1 MKKLS
6 IYLHIPFC
14 IKKCAYCDFLSA
26 PADDVTRRAYI
37 TALEREITAWH
48 DKAEEYVVDT
58 VFFGG
63 GTPSCLEYGL
73 LEQILCRLKEV
84 FYFSNK
90 PEITVEV
97 NPGTVDITKMQSY
110 WNAGINRLSIGLQSP
125 FEEDL
130 RALGRIHDYSEFML
144 TYNGARQVGFH
155 NINVDL
161 MSALPGQTVE
171 RYKEGLHKVLAL
183 KPEHISSY
191 SLIIEENTPFYNR
204 YVNHKELLPD
214 EDAERE
220 MYDAT
225 EQILSEYGYHRYEIS
240 NYAREGFDCRHNL
253 VYWQGGD
260 YLGLGLGAS
269 SMMNHIRFKGIDRL
283 SEYLKKWSEVS
294 EGFQTSAEDYEQV
307 QILSVKEQMEE
318 FMFLGLRCMTG
329 VSGADFFSRFG
340 VTMESIYE
348 KQLKKLTDYGLMEC
362 VIDNNSELC
371 KQNKRWRLT
380 KRGIDVSNAVF
391 VEFLL

>member
-26 PADDVTRRAYI
+26 PADDVTQRVYI
-37 TALEREITAWH
+37 AALEREITAWH

-63 GTPSCLEYGL
+63 GTPSCLERGL
-73 LEQILCRLKEV
+73 LEQILCKLKEA
-84 FYFSNK
+84 FHFSDK

-97 NPGTVDITKMQSY
+97 NPGTVDITKLQSY
-110 WNAGINRLSIGLQSP
+110 RNAGINRLSIGLQSP

-130 RALGRIHDYSEFML
+130 KTLGRIHDYSEFMS
-144 TYNGARQVGFH
+144 TYSGARQVGFD
-155 NINVDL
+155 NINIDL
-161 MSALPGQTVE
+161 MAALPGQTVE

-183 KPEHISSY
+183 KPEHISAY

-204 YVNHKELLPD
+204 YVNRKELLPD

-240 NYAREGFDCRHNL
+240 NYAREGFACRHNL

-269 SMMNHIRFKGIDRL
+269 SMMNHTRFKGTDIL
-283 SEYLKKWSEVS
+283 SDYLEKWSKVS
-294 EGFQTSAEDYEQV
+294 GIFQASAEDYEQV
-307 QILSVKEQMEE
+307 QILSIKEQMEE
-318 FMFLGLRCMTG
+318 FMFLGLRCMAG
-329 VSGADFFSRFG
+329 VSEADFFSRFG
-340 VTMESIYE
+340 VTMESVYE
-348 KQLKKLTDYGLMEC
+348 KQLEKLVGYGLMEC
-362 VIDNNSELC
+362 KVDNNYELC
-371 KQNKRWRLT
+371 KQDKRWHLT